1 MLQIGEDFFSWA
13 QNYEGFN
20 FLKSVNIQK
29 FLDDADYRTSGIVF
43 KIQLSVI
50 RPQNTSSTSEKI

>member
-1 MLQIGEDFFSWA
+1 MG

-50 RPQNTSSTSEKI
+50 RPQNTSSTTEKI